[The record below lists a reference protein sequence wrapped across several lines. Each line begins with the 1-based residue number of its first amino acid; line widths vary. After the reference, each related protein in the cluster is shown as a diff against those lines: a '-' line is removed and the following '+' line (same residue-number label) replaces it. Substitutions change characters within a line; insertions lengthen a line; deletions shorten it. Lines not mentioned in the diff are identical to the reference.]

1 MLFKVINQLES
12 EVYVKLKKEL
22 EETRAEKMLQLLELY
37 RNSEDEESITHKQL
51 EMNTSSFYTL
61 KSRLQDKVQKVLFLN
76 ASDVYADLLK
86 NLAAIPY
93 LVNNTPRESAIMLLN
108 FLAEELKHKDQ
119 PGELAQVYGALK
131 KLNSWDKDY
140 FHYQQLYNKNV
151 AYFLAIEKAEETLTH
166 FTRDCGV
173 YCYSGDKSAVDV
185 LRLYVKEL
193 NNLARVYDSHRIKTY
208 KYIAEVSF
216 ALFADENREIP
227 GSDSTVEEVLE
238 KMSAILKEHGE
249 DRHYR
254 FIGDI
259 WQFLNY
265 EYYVSLG
272 LQKNASPFYE
282 HIVAGNLRIL
292 YRTHTALTTKFL
304 ITAGEKLVADKNVI
318 SAISKWL
325 PEPDVND
332 LYSKVNIAL
341 FRSAV
346 EFSAGNYAASA
357 SVLNDFLNENT
368 LKMMFI
374 AEYNIKLMLV
384 LSLLCSEKTDQ
395 AEIQFRSISRKIAS
409 LENKEVLQPG
419 VNEWIN
425 LFKLVLAG
433 GADKKQKVA
442 DAAEIAN
449 KVRKGNNVLLPHVK
463 ISEKTVSILQKL
475 L

>member
-12 EVYVKLKKEL
+12 DVYVKLKNEL
-22 EETRAEKMLQLLELY
+22 EESRAEKMLQLLELY
-37 RNSEDEESITHKQL
+37 RNAEDEESITHKQL

-61 KSRLQDKVQKVLFLN
+61 KSRLQDKVQKILFLN

-173 YCYSGDKSAVDV
+173 YLYSADKNAVDV

-193 NNLARVYDSHRIKTY
+193 NNLARVYDSHRIKMY

-238 KMSAILKEHGE
+238 KMSAILNEHGD

-272 LQKNASPFYE
+272 LQKNAAPFYD

-304 ITAGEKLVADKNVI
+304 VTAGEKLVSDKNIIASV
-318 SAISKWL
+318 SKWL

-332 LYSKVNIAL
+332 VYSKVNIAL

-346 EFSAGNYAASA
+346 EFYSGNYGASA

-368 LKMMFI
+368 LKTMFV
-374 AEYNIKLMLV
+374 AEYNIKLLLV
-384 LSLLCSEKTDQ
+384 LSLLCAEKTDQ

-433 GADKKQKVA
+433 GSDKKQKVA

-449 KVRKGNNVLLPHVK
+449 KARKGNNVLLPHVK